1 MSRSAV
7 SCAFGPC
14 YAAAIH
20 LVDNQT
26 VNTHQMTRSLTARV
40 QALARRSVAFLTVSL
55 LPIVAW
61 AQDPLGGG
69 VVQGYAPPARD
80 LPQTILNVINFVLVL
95 VGVLA
100 LAFLV
105 YGGFRYIASRGEDD
119 EVQAAKSIITN
130 AVIGIVVIGI
140 AAAVVNFVIG
150 AVLVGA
156 R

>member
-1 MSRSAV
+1 MK
-7 SCAFGPC
+7 
-14 YAAAIH
+14 
-20 LVDNQT
+20 T
-26 VNTHQMTRSLTARV
+26 VNTNIFSHLRTA
-40 QALARRSVAFLTVSL
+40 ARRGGLIALSALTPL
-55 LPIVAW
+55 ITL

-69 VVQGYAPPARD
+69 VVQGYAPPARN

-105 YGGFRYIASRGEDD
+105 YGGFRYIVSRGEDD

-156 R
+156 G